1 MATVTMTIEEYEALM
16 DLVRA
21 AGGGMSLIESSPLP
35 GEPGPKPKK
44 RKRSKYNKELSKQ
57 LKLLKEK
64 HPRTKVTS
72 LMKRAH
78 RMTRKALKQ

>member
-21 AGGGMSLIESSPLP
+21 AGGGMSLIESSPSP

-44 RKRSKYNKELSKQ
+44 KKRSKYNKELSRQ
-57 LKLLKEK
+57 LKMLKAK
-64 HPRTKVTS
+64 HPRTKVTA

-78 RMTRKALKQ
+78 RLTRKALKL